1 MTRRSCY
8 DMCASK
14 IYTEKM
20 GKPSFLCNIFNKLLL
35 LKSTKFA
42 YFLLSRNN
50 IIAHKAAF
58 LLSNFQ
64 KEQLFHTTVHIIIFK
79 NNNKH
84 I

>member
-1 MTRRSCY
+1 MTRHSYVMGVHR
-8 DMCASK
+8 K
-14 IYTEKM
+14 FTQKKM
-20 GKPSFLCNIFNKLLL
+20 GKPSFLCNIFNNLLL

-50 IIAHKAAF
+50 IIAYKAAF

-64 KEQLFHTTVHIIIFK
+64 KEQLFHTTVHIIVFK